1 MLPSSHSFS
10 GRWTCRSTARIK
22 LGRERLR
29 AFDGDGVADA
39 DGSAPDHSRYHPA
52 PALELLLQ
60 PLPDLIHPKTGLA
73 NRGDLQHGTSAKAYP
88 AAGRQLH
95 DVDAFHRDVLLDRAG
110 QDTNRVE
117 RFLVGEQHLPL
128 GGS

>member
-29 AFDGDGVADA
+29 AFDGDGVPDA
-39 DGSAPDHSRYHPA
+39 YGSAPDHTRHHAP

-73 NRGDLQHGTSAKAYP
+73 NRGDLEHGAPAKAHQG
-88 AAGRQLH
+88 AFRELH
-95 DVDAFHRDVLLDRAG
+95 HVDAFHCDVLLDRAG
-110 QDTNRVE
+110 EDTNRVE
-117 RFLVGEQHLPL
+117 RFLVGE
-128 GGS
+128 